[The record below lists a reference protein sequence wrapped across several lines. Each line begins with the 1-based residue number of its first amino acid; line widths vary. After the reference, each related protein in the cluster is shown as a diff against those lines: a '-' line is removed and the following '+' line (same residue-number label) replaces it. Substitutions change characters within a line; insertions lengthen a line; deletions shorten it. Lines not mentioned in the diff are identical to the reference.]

1 VEDGRVD
8 VVVHKFLDWSLSFLC
23 VIMVILTAIKVIVL
37 KAVKVRIYPSI
48 EQQSHLAQAFG
59 CVRFVWN
66 QSLATMSQTYKETG
80 KGISAFMMKK
90 QLPVW
95 KTEYEWLKECY
106 SQCLQSSVLN
116 LSQAFINF
124 FDGRMGYPT
133 FKKRQGRQSMQYPQN
148 VKILSDAEIKFPG
161 NLGVVKAKIHRDC
174 AGTLRTVT
182 VSKMPDGRYY
192 ASLLMDDGID
202 NPVTSEKCGLGVSPS
217 GAPFQ
222 DNEEGKAVGIDLG
235 LLDFVV
241 TSDGSKYQNPRHLKK
256 HERNL
261 KRKQRKLSRK
271 KDKTTNRR
279 RKAKLAVAKV
289 HAKIA
294 RVRED
299 FRHKLSRKIVNENQ
313 VVVVENLA
321 VKNMV
326 KNHCLAKSISD
337 AGWGMFCTMLKYKAE
352 AEGKVYLEVG
362 RFFPSSHLCS
372 NTLLSLPK
380 MDLSVRE
387 FDCPHCGKRHDR
399 DINAAINIRD
409 EGLRLLTLGTSVTA
423 KGGNVRPKQY
433 GRKSTAVE
441 AIALDLGSPPHT
453 GTPVEGG

>member
-1 VEDGRVD
+1 LTID
-8 VVVHKFLDWSLSFLC
+8 FIC
-23 VIMVILTAIKVIVL
+23 VIMVLVTAIRFIVL

-59 CVRFVWN
+59 CVRWVWN

-80 KGISAFMMKK
+80 KGVSALTMKK
-90 QLPVW
+90 QIPTW
-95 KTEYEWLKECY
+95 KTEHEWLKECY

-124 FDGRMGYPT
+124 FDGRAEYPT

-148 VKILSDAEIKFPG
+148 VKILSDSEIKFPG
-161 NLGVVKAKIHRDC
+161 KLGIVKAKVHRDC
-174 AGTLRTVT
+174 VGTLRTVT

-192 ASLLMDDGID
+192 ASLLMDDG
-202 NPVTSEKCGLGVSPS
+202 VESP
-217 GAPFQ
+217 AI
-222 DNEEGKAVGIDLG
+222 NEDGKAIGIDLG
-235 LLDFVV
+235 LLDFAV

-261 KRKQRKLSRK
+261 KRKQRKLSRQ

-289 HAKIA
+289 HGKIA

-313 VVVVENLA
+313 VIVVENLA

-326 KNHCLAKSISD
+326 KNHNLAKSISD

-387 FDCPHCGKRHDR
+387 FDCAHCGKRHDR
-399 DINAAINIRD
+399 DINAAINIKN
-409 EGLRLLTLGTSVTA
+409 EGLRILALGTSVTA

-441 AIALDLGSPPHT
+441 AVALELGSPHSIA
-453 GTPVEGG
+453 

>member
-1 VEDGRVD
+1 MTID
-8 VVVHKFLDWSLSFLC
+8 FIC
-23 VIMVILTAIKVIVL
+23 VIMVLVTAIRFIVL

-59 CVRFVWN
+59 CVRWVWN

-80 KGISAFMMKK
+80 KGVSALTMKK
-90 QLPVW
+90 QIPTW
-95 KTEYEWLKECY
+95 KTEHEWLKECY

-124 FDGRMGYPT
+124 FDGRAEYPT

-148 VKILSDAEIKFPG
+148 VKILSDSEIKFPG
-161 NLGVVKAKIHRDC
+161 KLGIVKAKVHRDC
-174 AGTLRTVT
+174 VGTLRTVT

-192 ASLLMDDGID
+192 ASLLMDDG
-202 NPVTSEKCGLGVSPS
+202 VESP
-217 GAPFQ
+217 AI
-222 DNEEGKAVGIDLG
+222 NEDGKAIGIDLG
-235 LLDFVV
+235 LLDFAV

-256 HERNL
+256 HSGNL
-261 KRKQRKLSRK
+261 KRKQRKLSRQ

-289 HAKIA
+289 HGKIA

-313 VVVVENLA
+313 VIVVENLA

-326 KNHCLAKSISD
+326 KNHNMAKSISD
-337 AGWGMFCTMLKYKAE
+337 AGWGMFCTMLKYAE

-387 FDCPHCGKRHDR
+387 FDCAHCGKRHDR
-399 DINAAINIRD
+399 DINAAINIKN
-409 EGLRLLTLGTSVTA
+409 EGLRILALGTSVTA

-441 AIALDLGSPPHT
+441 AVALELGSPHSIAT
-453 GTPVEGG
+453 R

>member
-1 VEDGRVD
+1 
-8 VVVHKFLDWSLSFLC
+8 
-23 VIMVILTAIKVIVL
+23 ML

-66 QSLATMSQTYKETG
+66 QSLAMMSQTYKETG
-80 KGISAFMMKK
+80 KGISAFTMKK
-90 QLPVW
+90 QIPVW

-124 FDGRMGYPT
+124 FDGRAQYPT

-148 VKILSDAEIKFPG
+148 VKILSNVEIKFPG

-174 AGTLRTVT
+174 IGALRTVT
-182 VSKMPDGRYY
+182 VSRMPDGRYY
-192 ASLLMDDGID
+192 ASLLMDDGIEV
-202 NPVTSEKCGLGVSPS
+202 PAT
-217 GAPFQ
+217 
-222 DNEEGKAVGIDLG
+222 NEGGEAIGIDLG
-235 LLDFVV
+235 LIDFVV
-241 TSDGSKYQNPRHLKK
+241 TSNGSKYQNPRHLKK
-256 HERNL
+256 HECNL
-261 KRKQRKLSRK
+261 KRKQRKLSRQ

-289 HAKIA
+289 QAKIA

-313 VVVVENLA
+313 VIVVENLA

-433 GRKSTAVE
+433 GRKSTTVE
-441 AIALDLGSPPHT
+441 AVALELGSPPHT

>member
-1 VEDGRVD
+1 MS
-8 VVVHKFLDWSLSFLC
+8 KSLPLPSLGAC
-23 VIMVILTAIKVIVL
+23 VIMDMRLVINNLVL
-37 KAVKVRIYPSI
+37 KAVKVRIYPSK

-59 CVRFVWN
+59 CVRWVWN

-80 KGISAFMMKK
+80 KGISAFTMKK
-90 QLPVW
+90 QIPVW
-95 KTEYEWLKECY
+95 KTEFEWLKECY

-124 FDGRMGYPT
+124 FDGRATYPT
-133 FKKRQGRQSMQYPQN
+133 FKKRHGKQSIQFPQN
-148 VKILSDAEIKFPG
+148 VKVLGDNEIKFPG
-161 NLGVVKAKIHRDC
+161 NLGVIKAKIHRELV
-174 AGTLRTVT
+174 GSLKTVT

-192 ASLLMDDGID
+192 ASLLMDDGVD
-202 NPVTSEKCGLGVSPS
+202 KPVV
-217 GAPFQ
+217 
-222 DNEEGKAVGIDLG
+222 NEDGKAIGIDLG

-241 TSDGSKYQNPRHLKK
+241 TSEGSKYPNPRHTKK

-261 KRKQRKLSRK
+261 KRKQKKLSRK
-271 KDKTTNRR
+271 RDKTTKAR

-289 HAKIA
+289 HAKIS

-299 FRHKLSRKIVNENQ
+299 FRHKLSRKIVDENQ
-313 VVVVENLA
+313 IIVVENLA

-372 NTLLSLPK
+372 ETLLSLPK
-380 MDLSVRE
+380 MALSVRE
-387 FDCPHCGKRHDR
+387 FNCPHCGKRHDR
-399 DINAAINIRD
+399 DINAAVNIKN
-409 EGLRLLTLGTSVTA
+409 EGLRILTLGTSVTA
-423 KGGNVRPKQY
+423 LGGNARPKRY
-433 GRKSTAVE
+433 GQKSTVAEAV
-441 AIALDLGSPPHT
+441 ALELGSPQHI
-453 GTPVEGG
+453 GTPIAGG

>member
-1 VEDGRVD
+1 MRYII
-8 VVVHKFLDWSLSFLC
+8 SSC
-23 VIMVILTAIKVIVL
+23 VIVVLVTAIRFIVL

-80 KGISAFMMKK
+80 KGISAFTMKK
-90 QLPVW
+90 QIPVW
-95 KTEYEWLKECY
+95 KTEYEWLKQCY

-124 FDGRMGYPT
+124 FDGRAQYPT

-148 VKILSDAEIKFPG
+148 VKILSDSEIKFPG
-161 NLGVVKAKIHRDC
+161 NLGVVKTKIHRDIV
-174 AGTLRTVT
+174 GTLRTVT

-192 ASLLMDDGID
+192 ASLLMDDGME
-202 NPVTSEKCGLGVSPS
+202 NPVPNEDGWS
-217 GAPFQ
+217 GRSTRPAI
-222 DNEEGKAVGIDLG
+222 GIDLG

-279 RKAKLAVAKV
+279 RKACRAVAKV

-313 VVVVENLA
+313 VIVVENLA

-337 AGWGMFCTMLKYKAE
+337 AGWSRFCTMLKYKAE

-433 GRKSTAVE
+433 GRKSTIVE
-441 AIALDLGSPPHT
+441 AVVLELGSPPHT

>member
-1 VEDGRVD
+1 MNKYSSKSCLYIRVII
-8 VVVHKFLDWSLSFLC
+8 VLLS
-23 VIMVILTAIKVIVL
+23 VINKVVL
-37 KAVKVRIYPSI
+37 KAVKVRIYPSK

-59 CVRFVWN
+59 CARWVWN

-80 KGISAFMMKK
+80 KGISALTMKK
-90 QLPVW
+90 QIPLW
-95 KTEYEWLKECY
+95 KIEHEWLKECY

-124 FDGRMGYPT
+124 FDGRAAYPT
-133 FKKRQGRQSMQYPQN
+133 FKKRHDKQSIQFPQN
-148 VKILSDAEIKFPG
+148 TKVLGNYQIKFPG
-161 NLGVVKAKIHRDC
+161 NLGVVKAKIHRELV
-174 AGTLRTVT
+174 GSIKTVT

-192 ASLLMDDGID
+192 ASLLIDDGID
-202 NPVTSEKCGLGVSPS
+202 KPLV
-217 GAPFQ
+217 
-222 DNEEGKAVGIDLG
+222 NEEGLAIGIDLG

-241 TSDGSKYQNPRHLKK
+241 TSDGSKYQNPRHIKK

-271 KDKTTNRR
+271 RDKITNKR

-289 HAKIA
+289 HARIA

-299 FRHKLSRKIVNENQ
+299 FRHKLSRKIVDENQ
-313 VVVVENLA
+313 IIVVENLA

-326 KNHCLAKSISD
+326 KNHNLAKSISD

-352 AEGKVYLEVG
+352 ALGKIYLEVG

-372 NTLLSLPK
+372 ETLLPLPH
-380 MDLSVRE
+380 MAMSVRE
-387 FDCPHCGKRHDR
+387 FNCPHCGKRHDR
-399 DINAAINIRD
+399 DINAATNIKN
-409 EGLRLLTLGTSVTA
+409 EGLRILALGTSVTA
-423 KGGNVRPKQY
+423 PGGNVRPKQY

-441 AIALDLGSPPHT
+441 AVAIELGSLQHI
-453 GTPVEGG
+453 GTPIAGG